1 MPKTPD
7 GVGYRNTDTSHAAA
21 LEIEPK
27 AATIR
32 KKIIEHMRTINAP
45 ISPDDTADALG
56 LSVLAVR
63 PRFSELRESGRILD
77 SDQRGT
83 NRSGRSCILWKLN
96 TVEKGEKAND
106 QELH

>member
-7 GVGYRNTDTSHAAA
+7 GAGYRNTDTSYAAA

-32 KKIIEHMRTINAP
+32 KRIIEHMRTINAP
-45 ISPDDTADALG
+45 ISADDTAEALA

-63 PRFSELRESGRILD
+63 PRFSELRESGRIVD
-77 SDQRGT
+77 SNQRGT
-83 NRSGRSCILWKLN
+83 NRSGRSSILWKLN
-96 TVEKGEKAND
+96 TVDKIS
-106 QELH
+106 

>member
-7 GVGYRNTDTSHAAA
+7 GTGYHNTDTSYDAA
-21 LEIEPK
+21 LEIEPE

-32 KKIIEHMRTINAP
+32 KRIIEHMQTINAP

-77 SDQRGT
+77 SNQRGT

-96 TVEKGEKAND
+96 TVDKIS
-106 QELH
+106 